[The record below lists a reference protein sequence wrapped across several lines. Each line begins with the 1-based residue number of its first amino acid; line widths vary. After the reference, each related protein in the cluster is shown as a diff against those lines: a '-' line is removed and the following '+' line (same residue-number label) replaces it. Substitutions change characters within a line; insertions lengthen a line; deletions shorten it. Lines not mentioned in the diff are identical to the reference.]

1 MNCPGSPRRT
11 VGVSATSLDAAVGPQ
26 LLEGVDVHLAAK
38 VVKSLPVPRAA
49 ELLTALDANHAVRIL
64 RRFHHD
70 SRDSLLSV
78 MPIEQA
84 KQLREMLV
92 WPTDSVAAYM
102 TTETLAL
109 DPATTAEEAVA
120 HIRHR
125 ISEQQEGRSHR
136 QLHLCH

>member
-1 MNCPGSPRRT
+1 MNCPGSRRRT
-11 VGVSATSLDAAVGPQ
+11 VGASATGLDAAVGPK

-92 WPTDSVAAYM
+92 WPTGFGQRP
-102 TTETLAL
+102 T
-109 DPATTAEEAVA
+109 
-120 HIRHR
+120 
-125 ISEQQEGRSHR
+125 
-136 QLHLCH
+136 